1 MDRVFIHNLPKLDL
15 HVHLDGSLRHD
26 TVIEL
31 SKDSPIDGA
40 IPGLIPTKRCSLE
53 DYLQAFLITVGVLQ
67 TKEALTRCAYELCAD
82 AAAENVIYMEIRFAP
97 LLHLNDGLSP
107 EEVVSAVLAGMHRA
121 EEEFGLKTGLILC
134 GMKQEP
140 PNKSEAVARLGAEFI
155 DDGVVAID
163 LAGPEKGYPP
173 VRHRRAI
180 ELARQ
185 AGLQVTIH
193 AGESCCPGHIKQ
205 AIELGATR
213 IGHGVYL
220 HQDSETE
227 KMVLDKGI
235 PLELCPTS
243 NLQISGN
250 IEGYADHP
258 LWRYLDR
265 GITVTVNTDNRLMSQ
280 TSCTN
285 ELYQLAQAAPLS
297 KERLRTILL
306 NSVTAAFASKDTKIL
321 LKQRGRGSAGG
332 LKQRGLLFFLFKRNL
347 DFSIYTVVAR

>member
-1 MDRVFIHNLPKLDL
+1 MDRVFIQDLPKFDL

-31 SKDSPIDGA
+31 SKDSPIAGA
-40 IPGLIPTKRCSLE
+40 IPRLIPAKRCSLE

-97 LLHLNDGLSP
+97 LLHLDGGLSP
-107 EEVVSAVLAGMHRA
+107 EEVVSAVLAGMYRA
-121 EEEFGLKTGLILC
+121 EREFGLKTGLILC

-140 PNKSEAVARLGAEFI
+140 PDKSEAVARLGTEFI

-173 VRHRRAI
+173 IRHRRAI

-205 AIELGATR
+205 AIELGAAR

-220 HQDSETE
+220 YRDGKTE
-227 KMVLDKGI
+227 RLVLNRGI

-258 LWRYLDR
+258 LWRYLDE
-265 GITVTVNTDNRLMSQ
+265 GIIVTVNTDNRLMSQ

-285 ELYQLAQAAPLS
+285 ELYRLTQAVPFS

-321 LKQRGRGSAGG
+321 LKRQVEAALG
-332 LKQRGLLFFLFKRNL
+332 
-347 DFSIYTVVAR
+347 D